1 MTTGG
6 TPILG
11 NLHFD
16 FEFSAENQLPTKW
29 CMRNVIKHHWLLMN
43 SDYNYQSLNSWCV
56 FDCHRI
62 IITMITTITTFYILL
77 RLWEELPQQNSAPLK
92 STGIASSTQLCHQYR
107 SNIAIK
113 LRCSI
118 VPSHPLSNWS
128 GRVGG
133 WDFVDIKFKSGGA
146 LQSYK
151 QGSDQT
157 LHSLQNP
164 SLQPNLFQSIFLVV
178 PSFWLY
184 KIRSDSHKLTMS
196 NPSMLARVYV
206 PKNNFWIL

>member
-1 MTTGG
+1 
-6 TPILG
+6 
-11 NLHFD
+11 
-16 FEFSAENQLPTKW
+16 
-29 CMRNVIKHHWLLMN
+29 MN

-133 WDFVDIKFKSGGA
+133 WDFVDIKFKSGGGP
-146 LQSYK
+146 YK
-151 QGSDQT
+151 ITNRGQIR
-157 LHSLQNP
+157 P
-164 SLQPNLFQSIFLVV
+164 CI
-178 PSFWLY
+178 LY
-184 KIRSDSHKLTMS
+184 KIPAS
-196 NPSMLARVYV
+196 NPICFSPFFLLYQVSGSTKSGRILTNWQCLTPACWHGYMSRRTIFGFCRGRRVCPTETMRNYGE
-206 PKNNFWIL
+206 KQTTKRNNRFH